1 MKSIVKPKIIFVDL
15 DGTTIDLKI
24 KGHKRISAE
33 NLEYIKKAREAG
45 IEVVVST
52 GRPPT
57 KATNVFL
64 EPMQCLDNFIAWN
77 GAHIKQ
83 DGKVIYFDKFEKD
96 DVAKIYD
103 EIVKHGISVI
113 FNSDTKDLAFT
124 HNWLI
129 SIALRWTRGKAKR
142 YQYFKN
148 DTEIN
153 KMVLWHPS
161 KSKLHSF
168 AMLLKEKYR
177 GICEIAFTGNR
188 NEVLEITPKG
198 STKGFAE
205 VTYAKARGVSPEE
218 CVHIGDTLNDAT
230 CASHV
235 GQLIAMKNSTVSLKI
250 IADVISPFTNKKAGL
265 GKTIEHFFLS
275 KQ

>member
-1 MKSIVKPKIIFVDL
+1 MKNVVKPKIIFVDL

-24 KGHKRISAE
+24 NGHKRISAE

-57 KATNVFL
+57 KPSNVFL

-77 GAHIKQ
+77 GAYIKQ
-83 DGKVIYFDKFEKD
+83 DGKVIHFGKFEKN
-96 DVAKIYD
+96 DVEKIYS

-142 YQYFKN
+142 YKHFKN

-153 KMVLWHPS
+153 KMVLWHPCR
-161 KSKLHSF
+161 KKLYAF
-168 AMLLKEKYR
+168 AMMLKER
-177 GICEIAFTGNR
+177 FRETCEIAFTGNR
-188 NEVLEITPKG
+188 NEVLELTPTG
-198 STKGFAE
+198 STKGLAE
-205 VTYAKARGVSPEE
+205 IAYAKARGISPEE

-230 CASHV
+230 CVNRV
-235 GQLIAMKNSTVSLKI
+235 GQLIAMKNSTQSLKN

-265 GKTIEHFFLS
+265 GKTIEHFFL
-275 KQ
+275 K